1 MALTKKP
8 SKKDVNNFI
17 ENTSDIKNSSNKKR
31 VQFTHTIDPNVLE
44 KIDLKASFGSKVEVW
59 LAPR

>member
-17 ENTSDIKNSSNKKR
+17 ENTSDIKNSSSKKR

-44 KIDLKASFGSKVEVW
+44 KLILRHKN
-59 LAPR
+59 